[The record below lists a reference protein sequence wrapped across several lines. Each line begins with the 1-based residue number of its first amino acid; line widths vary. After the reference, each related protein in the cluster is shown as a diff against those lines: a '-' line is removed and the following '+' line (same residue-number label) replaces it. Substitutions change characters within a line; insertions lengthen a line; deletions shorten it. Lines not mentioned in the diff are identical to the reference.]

1 MEFQAQEPIEDA
13 EPTPEQI
20 AEALGETE
28 ETPTETPDVEEGEPG
43 KEGEEKAETG
53 EPSEPPEVVPE
64 KKDEA
69 EVKPPEGETKEGDKA
84 TEVYTKEQIDSLMKD
99 RLTRFHRELQ
109 DENRQLQERLQ
120 SLEKPQQPE
129 AASPIE
135 QRDLGEVLQ
144 DEKWRGW
151 SIQSLRDGGHSEQLG
166 YALGRIGAK
175 DETERMFKVQNAAQ
189 EERQRQQSFDTE
201 ISELKKVDA
210 TYFNEDGSVKGNRN
224 FEELY
229 TWGAN
234 NGVYNLVAAHKL
246 KNLEAVIE
254 KAKKDAVNDY
264 VKEATR
270 DPSLKR
276 ASTTESF
283 AKTQSI
289 DGMDDE
295 ALQKAY
301 LDAFESR
308 NPERYKAIEKKLEE
322 RGIM

>member
-1 MEFQAQEPIEDA
+1 MEMHIT

-28 ETPTETPDVEEGEPG
+28 ETPTETPDVEEGEPEN
-43 KEGEEKAETG
+43 EGEEKAETG
-53 EPSEPPEVVPE
+53 EPSEPPDVPE
-64 KKDEA
+64 KKDEGL
-69 EVKPPEGETKEGDKA
+69 PLPEGEKETPEETK
-84 TEVYTKEQIDSLMKD
+84 VYTKEEVD
-99 RLTRFHRELQ
+99 RIGYEFRQFKKTLQ

-120 SLEKPQQPE
+120 SLERPQQPA

-135 QRDLGEVLQ
+135 QRDLGDVLQ

-151 SIQSLRDGGHSEQLG
+151 TIESLRDGGHSEQLG

-175 DETERMFKVQNAAQ
+175 DETERMFQIQNAAQ

-201 ISELKKVDA
+201 LSELKKVDPV
-210 TYFNEDGSVKGNRN
+210 YFNEDGSVKGNAK
-224 FEELY
+224 FGELY

-246 KNLEAVIE
+246 KNLEAVIS

-264 VKEATR
+264 VKEVTK

-276 ASTTESF
+276 ASTTESS
-283 AKTQSI
+283 ATTQSI

-301 LDAFESR
+301 LEAFEGR